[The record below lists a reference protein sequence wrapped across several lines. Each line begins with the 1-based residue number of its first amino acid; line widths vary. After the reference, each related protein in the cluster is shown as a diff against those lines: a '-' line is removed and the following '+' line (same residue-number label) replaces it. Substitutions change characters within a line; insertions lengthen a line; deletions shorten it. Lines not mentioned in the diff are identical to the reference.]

1 MMSLQKCLQTEAEL
15 SIELITAVI
24 LIVVI
29 HIQLVLE
36 LVQNINRITNLFY
49 KDKKLIIALLV
60 KLLVT
65 M

>member
-1 MMSLQKCLQTEAEL
+1 MMSLQKGLQTEAEL

-24 LIVVI
+24 LIVLI